1 MRLGVFIGS
10 FNPVHKGHIHLV
22 NYLLDNNYVDQILI
36 VATQKYWNKQDLV
49 DIKHRINM
57 LKFFET
63 DKIHIDCE
71 HNDISYTYLL
81 MQELSKKYYH
91 DLYLIMGADNI
102 INFDKWKNYQE
113 LLKYKIIIMNRNGI
127 DINKYLEK
135 YNKDNFIV
143 LDNYPS
149 LDLSSTGVRVNNKN
163 EFLDPKVLNYIKKNG
178 LYERNSKKTN

>member
-36 VATQKYWNKQDLV
+36 VATQNYWNKQDLV

-81 MQELSKKYYH
+81 MHELSKT
-91 DLYLIMGADNI
+91 I
-102 INFDKWKNYQE
+102 
-113 LLKYKIIIMNRNGI
+113 KI
-127 DINKYLEK
+127 
-135 YNKDNFIV
+135 
-143 LDNYPS
+143 
-149 LDLSSTGVRVNNKN
+149 
-163 EFLDPKVLNYIKKNG
+163 
-178 LYERNSKKTN
+178 

>member
-1 MRLGVFIGS
+1 
-10 FNPVHKGHIHLV
+10 
-22 NYLLDNNYVDQILI
+22 
-36 VATQKYWNKQDLV
+36 
-49 DIKHRINM
+49 
-57 LKFFET
+57 
-63 DKIHIDCE
+63 
-71 HNDISYTYLL
+71 
-81 MQELSKKYYH
+81 
-91 DLYLIMGADNI
+91 
-102 INFDKWKNYQE
+102 
-113 LLKYKIIIMNRNGI
+113 MNRNGI